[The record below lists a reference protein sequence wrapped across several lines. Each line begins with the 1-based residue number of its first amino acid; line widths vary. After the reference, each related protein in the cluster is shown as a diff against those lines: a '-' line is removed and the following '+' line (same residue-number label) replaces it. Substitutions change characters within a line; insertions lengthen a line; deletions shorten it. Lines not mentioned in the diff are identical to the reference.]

1 MSFCRF
7 TVFHTGI
14 HMCRCWDFLAVNVH
28 AGRWQ
33 VHLSSV
39 RTRIQ
44 KLSNKKKKEYWHFKN
59 YNPKQ
64 ISTSVRAE
72 LQWHPNTEYNL
83 IKAINK
89 EVCTVFQHIYRY
101 KEQITHQLSGVHL
114 QGCKSKKKK
123 EEEQAKMYMMLNRK
137 KRNINKTKINI
148 FKLK

>member
-14 HMCRCWDFLAVNVH
+14 HMCRCWDFLAVNIH

-101 KEQITHQLSGVHL
+101 KEQITFSFQVYTSRVARV
-114 QGCKSKKKK
+114 KKKK
-123 EEEQAKMYMMLNRK
+123 KKNRPRCIWCWIEK
-137 KRNINKTKINI
+137 KGIST
-148 FKLK
+148 KLKLTYSN

>member
-101 KEQITHQLSGVHL
+101 KEQITFSFQVYTSRVARV
-114 QGCKSKKKK
+114 KKKK
-123 EEEQAKMYMMLNRK
+123 KKNRPRCIWCWIEK
-137 KRNINKTKINI
+137 KGIST
-148 FKLK
+148 KLKLTYSN

>member
-33 VHLSSV
+33 VYLSSV

-137 KRNINKTKINI
+137 KGIST
-148 FKLK
+148 KLKLTYSN

>member
-33 VHLSSV
+33 VYLSSV

-123 EEEQAKMYMMLNRK
+123 EEEGQAKMYMMLNRK
-137 KRNINKTKINI
+137 KGIST
-148 FKLK
+148 KLKLTYSN

>member
-123 EEEQAKMYMMLNRK
+123 EEEGQAKMYMMLNRK
-137 KRNINKTKINI
+137 KGIST
-148 FKLK
+148 KLKLTYSN

>member
-33 VHLSSV
+33 VYLSSV

-101 KEQITHQLSGVHL
+101 KEQITFSFQVYTSRVARV
-114 QGCKSKKKK
+114 KKKK
-123 EEEQAKMYMMLNRK
+123 KKNRPRCIWCWIEK
-137 KRNINKTKINI
+137 KGIST
-148 FKLK
+148 KLKLTYSN